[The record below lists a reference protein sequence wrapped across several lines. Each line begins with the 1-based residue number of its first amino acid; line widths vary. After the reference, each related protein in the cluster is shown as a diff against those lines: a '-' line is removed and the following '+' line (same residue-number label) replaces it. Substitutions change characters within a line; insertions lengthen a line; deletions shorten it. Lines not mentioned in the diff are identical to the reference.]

1 MKFDPLTPSHSMYLN
16 FQAFVFSIEFRI
28 LTNFNFV
35 FLQAWMGPR
44 GLFSSVFVLLLSFFI
59 YSSIFTELEE
69 REEEGSKNNETRKMN
84 LAKKIASN
92 VIKAAPS
99 GPVCQ
104 NSDTYLLAHSSVFIM
119 FMIFLIKLATKVVLI
134 CQLH

>member
-1 MKFDPLTPSHSMYLN
+1 
-16 FQAFVFSIEFRI
+16 
-28 LTNFNFV
+28 
-35 FLQAWMGPR
+35 MGPR